1 MCPQVVQNQ
10 VYLSSGI
17 PDEPLHESDQPRRS
31 HRFPVHHKPDLSF
44 IVDGGNHADT
54 FLLRAHP
61 DNWGCTP
68 GGISPHPVGFILEPR
83 LIAPVDLCFFHFCP
97 SGDLRVFR
105 REPAIY
111 CLRVLFFCLFDGF
124 PGSKTPP
131 SQVLA
136 YGPDR
141 HGYRVSSFDKFL
153 NCLSR
158 PESKGKPQL
167 VRGPVDN
174 KVFNLPFLFLCQ
186 GPLLSMAAP
195 SCTKGNSI
203 PASLQVLLPDGA
215 GVLDT
220 DTEEHSYVLILFAL
234 LPEADDLVPV
244 GLLNFLPKG
253 SGVSLFHGISL
264 SQKRPIFQYLLAV
277 VIEHT
282 NIGSHLLMKLYY
294 GVTGPHGYP
303 DAPWTNG
310 VLKKQEEVKA
320 SIDQVRKL
328 GLPIRDDP
336 PKNWDSLAALDL
348 ILRTTTSKARIFD
361 AGGELYSM
369 ILPWLFF
376 YGYRNLIAANLEFR
390 KTTRRG
396 SIVYEKADI
405 TQTTYPNETFD
416 AITCLSV
423 IEHGVDLNAYFREMS
438 RLLKVGGVLITSA
451 DYWETP
457 IDTRGQMEYGVPI
470 HVFTKEEIIGALK
483 LARQYGFGPLSPLD
497 LASEEKV
504 VHWKEHDLHYTFVI
518 FSMQKDG

>member
-1 MCPQVVQNQ
+1 MANKVAK
-10 VYLSSGI
+10 L
-17 PDEPLHESDQPRRS
+17 
-31 HRFPVHHKPDLSF
+31 
-44 IVDGGNHADT
+44 
-54 FLLRAHP
+54 
-61 DNWGCTP
+61 
-68 GGISPHPVGFILEPR
+68 
-83 LIAPVDLCFFHFCP
+83 
-97 SGDLRVFR
+97 
-105 REPAIY
+105 
-111 CLRVLFFCLFDGF
+111 
-124 PGSKTPP
+124 
-131 SQVLA
+131 
-136 YGPDR
+136 
-141 HGYRVSSFDKFL
+141 
-153 NCLSR
+153 LSR
-158 PESKGKPQL
+158 
-167 VRGPVDN
+167 
-174 KVFNLPFLFLCQ
+174 
-186 GPLLSMAAP
+186 
-195 SCTKGNSI
+195 T
-203 PASLQVLLPDGA
+203 VL
-215 GVLDT
+215 
-220 DTEEHSYVLILFAL
+220 
-234 LPEADDLVPV
+234 
-244 GLLNFLPKG
+244 
-253 SGVSLFHGISL
+253 
-264 SQKRPIFQYLLAV
+264 
-277 VIEHT
+277 EHT

-369 ILPWLFF
+369 ILPWLFL

-405 TQTTYPNETFD
+405 TQTTYPDETFD